1 MSIPSFE
8 VRKRQLLY
16 AGLAS
21 LFGLSLIGLL
31 LWSLGGDLAQE
42 TTSSTLKETSIT
54 TAGQQ
59 VNPQEVWVE
68 RMESE
73 NKLTN
78 DKLNALEKLLMV
90 SIQENAKKQEP
101 QKACPTAVMDS
112 DNQSSSGIQVVLPP
126 QPSGEEESQGL
137 DSLGDNP
144 LRNNSHVD
152 NPLGDNPQQTSS
164 GVRKIILKLSNPIL
178 DSSLE
183 SPQNPGRSRAVK
195 SSRNATLENTL
206 PAGAFAKAILLGGV
220 DASTSIAAPSD
231 PRPVLLRVTD
241 HGNLPRKFKSDLKA
255 CHLLASS
262 YGDLSSE
269 RVYMRLEKLTC
280 TESLTGEISETQ
292 VAGYVVGEDG
302 RAGVRGIV
310 VDKAG
315 PLIRNSLIGGFFS
328 GMGQFFENQQQRAF
342 LPLSPNGQT
351 PLFSP
356 QQMLTAGG
364 LSGTSN
370 ALEKYAEFFIKRAEQ
385 LQPVLQVAAGRE
397 VDVVFTQG
405 TKFGDTTVRQSLS
418 KIRERS
424 RKQTLQQLEGQGD
437 NQDWRPEDYPPGNN
451 SPRDY
456 SLGNTFSENSSHEN
470 TFNNSLTGDDE

>member
-21 LFGLSLIGLL
+21 LFGLFLIGLL
-31 LWSLGGDLAQE
+31 LWSLGGDLGNE
-42 TTSSTLKETSIT
+42 TPSSTHQETSIT
-54 TAGQQ
+54 TAGRQ

-101 QKACPTAVMDS
+101 QKACPAADMNS
-112 DNQSSSGIQVVLPP
+112 DHSSSSGIQAVLPP
-126 QPSGEEESQGL
+126 QPSEEDDSQEM
-137 DSLGDNP
+137 DSLG
-144 LRNNSHVD
+144 NNSQYHSHGD
-152 NPLGDNPQQTSS
+152 SPRGDNPPKASS

-183 SPQNPGRSRAVK
+183 RSQNHGRSHSRK
-195 SSRNATLENTL
+195 SEGKATLENTL

-280 TESLTGEISETQ
+280 TERLTGEISETQ

-328 GMGQFFENQQQRAF
+328 GMGQFFGAQQHQPSFSISANGSAF
-342 LPLSPNGQT
+342 GSSPA
-351 PLFSP
+351 LLP

-364 LSGTSN
+364 LQGASN
-370 ALEKYAEFFIKRAEQ
+370 ALEKYSEFFIKRAEQ

-405 TKFGDTTVRQSLS
+405 TKFGETTVRRSLS

-424 RKQTLQQLEGQGD
+424 RKQTLQQLEVQGD
-437 NQDWRPEDYPPGNN
+437 SQDWRPEDNPPGNY
-451 SPRDY
+451 SPED
-456 SLGNTFSENSSHEN
+456 STHEPD
-470 TFNNSLTGDDE
+470 FNNSQTGDDE